1 VRDCL
6 ESSSPLELLMARFPL
21 TPNPAQMR
29 IPKLTSWERKK
40 DQVLL
45 DIMLSEKKKNFSK
58 LLREFDGLR

>member
-1 VRDCL
+1 
-6 ESSSPLELLMARFPL
+6 
-21 TPNPAQMR
+21 MR